1 MVNTLFN
8 KRAVNLSKALLVAYF
23 ALFPFGQ
30 LTRIGV
36 NLFSLPLAF
45 NVSDIVSGLFI
56 IPYLL
61 GVKDKSPIT
70 KYYSNLLI
78 YFAFSYLVSLFVF
91 KDIRV
96 LAGFFYLLRF
106 GSYYFMSRV
115 VSGLYIYKLLAKKS
129 LIILLKY
136 AFITTLFF
144 AFYQYLFLPD
154 LRPLKYLG
162 WDDHLYRLTGAF
174 LDPGFAGI
182 ILILGFLFFLIEFF
196 QKKIKMDLIIS
207 LLALIALLLTYSR
220 ASYVAFSV
228 GVIYLIVVTKQK
240 LAKVLIILVLIAIP
254 FLPRPS
260 SEGVKLERVFSI
272 VSRVGSYKQALS
284 VVSQNPLFGV
294 GFNNYCLA
302 TNSKFFSRSCS
313 SSDASLLTIF
323 ATTGILGLIFY
334 LYFWFS
340 VFKSTNSN
348 KYGLILRVSLIT
360 LLTHSLFV
368 NSLFYPWVLGWFS
381 ILAAMGINKTT
392 D

>member
-196 QKKIKMDLIIS
+196 QKKSSTL
-207 LLALIALLLTYSR
+207 
-220 ASYVAFSV
+220 F
-228 GVIYLIVVTKQK
+228 VVLQTLFKNFFFRRCK
-240 LAKVLIILVLIAIP
+240 NSIHINHVFFDVVKV
-254 FLPRPS
+254 
-260 SEGVKLERVFSI
+260 
-272 VSRVGSYKQALS
+272 
-284 VVSQNPLFGV
+284 
-294 GFNNYCLA
+294 
-302 TNSKFFSRSCS
+302 
-313 SSDASLLTIF
+313 SSDCFKFTYDSICF
-323 ATTGILGLIFY
+323 WHKY
-334 LYFWFS
+334 LFF
-340 VFKSTNSN
+340 
-348 KYGLILRVSLIT
+348 
-360 LLTHSLFV
+360 
-368 NSLFYPWVLGWFS
+368 
-381 ILAAMGINKTT
+381 
-392 D
+392 